1 MEINLSFRTIWR
13 SHNFSCPVLTDVPVK
28 KMTVAIA
35 GVNVKWKLIFRVKKR
50 DLFPFQIGEVNFHDL
65 MDENFMQAGCGCQ
78 WHTELNR
85 YDDLELVFESSVA
98 ADDEICIRYV
108 L

>member
-35 GVNVKWKLIFRVKKR
+35 GVNVKWKLICGVKKQ

-65 MDENFMQAGCGCQ
+65 MDNSITLRFTSGALAS
-78 WHTELNR
+78 TDILSPKVT
-85 YDDLELVFESSVA
+85 L
-98 ADDEICIRYV
+98 IRRIRMRDRR